1 MIKRFVLGFQPNT
14 RFFGLQIM
22 GRPTISASIQ
32 KRLYSE
38 SAGMCN
44 LCRNRVNELN
54 EVAHIIAHSPNGPRG
69 NSECNTEF
77 VNSYEN
83 LILLCPT
90 CHRKVDDNPNKFPV
104 NFLINKKQEHINYVV
119 NQFNHQSTHRDSDIF
134 CIRAFIKYG
143 ELNKLAEYIYY
154 LPNSFNTRFINLPSF
169 IDSLRLDTPSAL
181 PFNDSELNNY
191 FKKFYDTYLE
201 LCYLLNGFNDKLK
214 YEYKHYPPQLN
225 FITTKFPEAGLNK
238 IYLSAEA
245 LNNLYSSIIGKKKLF
260 LEQYQNLIRFIKQ
273 NYPEISFL

>member
-1 MIKRFVLGFQPNT
+1 MRRLSIP
-14 RFFGLQIM
+14 
-22 GRPTISASIQ
+22 ASIQ

-69 NSECNTEF
+69 NSEYNTEF
-77 VNSYEN
+77 INSYEN

-90 CHRKVDDNPNKFPV
+90 CHREVDDNPDKFPV
-104 NFLINKKQEHINYVV
+104 DFLMIQKQEHISYVV
-119 NQFNHQSTHRDSDIF
+119 NQLDRQSVHRNSDIF
-134 CIRAFIKYG
+134 CIRAFIEYG

-154 LPNSFNTRFINLPSF
+154 LPNSFNTRFITLPSF
-169 IDSLRLDTPSAL
+169 IDSLLLDIPSAL
-181 PFNDSELNNY
+181 PFNDSKLNNY
-191 FKKFYDTYLE
+191 FEKFYNTYHE

-214 YEYKHYPPQLN
+214 YEYKHYPPKPN

-238 IYLSAEA
+238 IYLSDEA
-245 LNNLYSSIIGKKKLF
+245 LNNLCSSIIEKKELF